1 MKIHTGLKPFKCE
14 MCGKDFARKTD
25 LGHHYKTHTGHITFI
40 YSVVQQT
47 TRFTNKYCLNKNS
60 MIFCKNDFKDIRLDI
75 ELVQFQNTLGTKLPC

>member
-47 TRFTNKYCLNKNS
+47 T
-60 MIFCKNDFKDIRLDI
+60 
-75 ELVQFQNTLGTKLPC
+75 QFYKQILSEQKFDDLL